1 MALASTN
8 VPLNA
13 AAAGKLRGKGIFA
26 ALREGLQRYR
36 IFTRTRR
43 ELNEL
48 SSRELADLGI
58 SRSGITR
65 VALEAAYGKDV

>member
-1 MALASTN
+1 MAFASTN
-8 VPLNA
+8 APLTA
-13 AAAGKLRGKGIFA
+13 SAGKPATGFFA

-36 IFTRTRR
+36 VFTRTRR

-48 SSRELADLGI
+48 SSRELADLGL

-65 VALEAAYGKDV
+65 AALEAAYGKDV